1 MSAAVSPA
9 ASNAGSLASSPRETA
24 VARTD
29 EAEDAMSTRR
39 MPWIAVLTFAILV
52 AFPYV
57 ASYSLVGVGFKTAVY
72 TVIAASLVLL
82 VGWVGQISL
91 AHAALVGVGG
101 YATGW
106 ATAAWGLNFPFSL
119 LAAGLMSAGLAA
131 VLGSVA
137 LRVRGL
143 YLAVA
148 TLIFSWMADAFLFR
162 LPAVVQHASIDVPV
176 IGDPNGVPR
185 FDLGDRT
192 TMYFI
197 GWGVALAV
205 CFLTAGL
212 RDSKTGRAFFALRGS
227 EIGAASLGVDVTR
240 YKLLAF
246 TISGFLAGIAGSLLM
261 LEAQTL
267 SPEDFAFTRSLFF
280 LSIAVVGGLTSL
292 GGGIASA
299 LFFASLDEVF
309 FRVPSLG
316 NKLDLVSALL
326 LAVMLLAYRGGLAAI
341 PSSIGNLGRRA
352 KDTVDRRGPEWL
364 QWFVDWFPKELDR
377 EWREFTDIVGGVSR
391 RARRHIP
398 RLEVRWV
405 SRQAGAP
412 SVTDAPDHASDLEP
426 VDTVAAPAGRGGR
439 PIIVDASQIT
449 VQFGG
454 LTAVKDASLQVC
466 QGEIVGLIGPNG
478 AGKTTLFNAI
488 AGLNRP
494 TEGAVHLLGNDV
506 TAKPVHERAALGV
519 ARTFQAIQL
528 FPQLDVFENLL
539 VATHV
544 HNKTGFL
551 RHAVGADGSLAA
563 EVEAQQRVWD
573 VIDELGLEEV
583 AHRRVGDLPFGLLR
597 VIELGRA
604 LVTGF
609 PFVMLDEPAS
619 GLDNTETDRFA
630 QLLRE
635 IRDRGRTLL
644 LIEHDVQLVTSLC
657 DYIYVLNRGEL
668 IAEGT
673 PAEIQADA
681 AVRAAYLGE
690 PDAGE
695 AEPAA

>member
-1 MSAAVSPA
+1 MTSPHPAPASADRNTPMDAPA
-9 ASNAGSLASSPRETA
+9 EAATA
-24 VARTD
+24 NPAR
-29 EAEDAMSTRR
+29 RV
-39 MPWIAVLTFAILV
+39 PWIAMVAFALLV

-72 TVIAASLVLL
+72 TIIAASLVLL

-119 LAAGLMSAGLAA
+119 LVAGLIAAAVAA

-162 LPAVVQHASIDVPV
+162 LPVVVQHASIDVPV
-176 IGDPNGVPR
+176 IGDPDGVPR

-192 TMYFI
+192 TMYFVA
-197 GWGVALAV
+197 WGIALAV
-205 CFLTAGL
+205 CFLAAGL

-246 TISGFLAGIAGSLLM
+246 TVSGFLAGIAGSLLM

-299 LFFASLDEVF
+299 LFFAGLDEVF

-316 NKLDLVSALL
+316 NKLDLVSAML
-326 LAVMLLAYRGGLAAI
+326 LAVMLLAYRGGLAAV
-341 PSSIGNLGRRA
+341 PASLAKVGARA
-352 KDTVDRRGPEWL
+352 KVAIDRRGPEWL

-377 EWREFTDIVGGVSR
+377 EWQQLTDIVGGVSR
-391 RARRHIP
+391 TARHRIP
-398 RLEVRWV
+398 RVELPWPR
-405 SRQAGAP
+405 RGAGTTP
-412 SVTDAPDHASDLEP
+412 VTDAPDT
-426 VDTVAAPAGRGGR
+426 TVTDDAAVGAALAIGRGGQ
-439 PIIVDASQIT
+439 PVIVDASGIT
-449 VQFGG
+449 VRFGG
-454 LTAVKDASLQVC
+454 LTAVSEASLQVC
-466 QGEIVGLIGPNG
+466 KGEIVGLIGPNG

-494 TEGAVHLLGNDV
+494 TEGTVRLLGTDVTTEPVHL
-506 TAKPVHERAALGV
+506 RAALGV

-544 HNKTGFL
+544 HNRSGFL

-563 EVEAQQRVWD
+563 EVEAQGRVWD
-573 VIDELGLEEV
+573 VIDELGLEDV
-583 AHRRVGDLPFGLLR
+583 AHRRVGDLPFGMLR

-619 GLDNTETDRFA
+619 GLDNTETQRFA
-630 QLLRE
+630 QLLRD

-681 AVRAAYLGE
+681 GVRAAYLGE
-690 PDAGE
+690 PEGATGE
-695 AEPAA
+695 AA